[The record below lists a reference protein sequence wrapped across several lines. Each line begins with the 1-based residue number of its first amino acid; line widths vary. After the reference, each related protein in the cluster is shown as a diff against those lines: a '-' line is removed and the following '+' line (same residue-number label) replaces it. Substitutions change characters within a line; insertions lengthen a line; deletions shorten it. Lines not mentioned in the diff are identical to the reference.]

1 MTDRPDL
8 PDRPDPADLPELA
21 ELAERRSRSPRRS
34 PGVRRF
40 LRNRAAV
47 LGLVLV
53 FLLVAVAVLA
63 PLLAPYAPDAQNLRA
78 RLEPPS
84 PEHRFGTD
92 EFGRDILSRVIYGT
106 RISLLT
112 GLVPVFSAAL
122 VGTIIGLLAGF
133 YRGAVDSVLMRVMD
147 VFLAFPSLLLA
158 LAVVGALGPG
168 LRNAVIAV
176 AVVGVPGYARI
187 VRSVVLGAREEE
199 YVQAA
204 RALGAGDARLLGR
217 ELLPAAFGALSV
229 QATLGIGFAILSMAG
244 LSFLGLGVQPPT
256 SDWGEMLSR
265 GRRFLPEAGWL
276 LLYPGAAISLTVLAF
291 NLLGDGLRDALD
303 PRG

>member
-1 MTDRPDL
+1 MTD
-8 PDRPDPADLPELA
+8 PAIARAAVELGQTRWA
-21 ELAERRSRSPRRS
+21 RFWRSP
-34 PGVRRF
+34 PMRRF
-40 LRNRAAV
+40 RRNRAAV
-47 LGLVLV
+47 VGLVLV
-53 FLLVAVAVLA
+53 LLLALVALLA
-63 PLLAPYAPDAQNLRA
+63 PVLAPYAPEAQNLRE
-78 RLEPPS
+78 RLDPPS
-84 PEHRFGTD
+84 GAHWFGTD
-92 EFGRDILSRVIYGT
+92 EFGRDILSRVIFGA

-112 GLVPVFSAAL
+112 GLVPVFSAAIL
-122 VGTIIGLLAGF
+122 GTLIGLVAGF
-133 YRGAVDSVLMRVMD
+133 YRGRIDTILMRLMD
-147 VFLAFPSLLLA
+147 VLLAFPSLLLA

-168 LRNAVIAV
+168 LRNAIIAV

-187 VRSVVLGAREEE
+187 VRSVIIGAREEE

-204 RALGAGDARLLGR
+204 RALGARDGRLLLR

-256 SDWGEMLSR
+256 ADWGEMLSR
-265 GRRFLPEAGWL
+265 GRRFLPDAGWL